1 MKAQYESRVISSHE
15 AVEDLDE
22 ERHLRSILESPSF
35 QKAPTIR
42 ALLLYLWQHRGE
54 SISEYAIAID
64 ALGRRPDFD
73 TKIDA
78 TVRVHIARLRQKLKE
93 FYESDGKG
101 CPLQI
106 SIPRG
111 SHELEISLQREVPE
125 LAPIAA
131 PPSVVPAA
139 APSWNKQ
146 MIALGAALAVMV
158 AVCGGLIIQNRK
170 LAATVHGQTVVPHRF
185 WQSLVANGK
194 PAKLFLPMP
203 VFFEWNLT
211 SVKLRDP
218 TVNDFADLDH
228 SPALKSLVAR
238 WGPPTLMQNYTTIGD
253 TLAAFKL
260 SSYLDK
266 GGIPLSVAT
275 TTELTMDSVAES
287 NVILIGTPWVTDRYS
302 KQLQENF
309 NFQYTEERSTDNYK
323 FPIVNRN
330 PRPNEQDRYETKTQ
344 SGVRRIAYGLITVL
358 PSRGSNTRILS
369 LRERPPSPLVSFLT
383 GPASLELLD
392 QAWRKEGSPEYFE
405 AVVGAEF
412 DGNNVL
418 RTWPAAMRA
427 INVQAASVAGAKH

>member
-1 MKAQYESRVISSHE
+1 
-15 AVEDLDE
+15 LDE
-22 ERHLRSILESPSF
+22 ERHLRTILESPSF

-42 ALLLYLWQHRGE
+42 TLLLYLWRHRGE

-101 CPLQI
+101 CPLTI

-111 SHELEISLQREVPE
+111 SHELEISLHQEV
-125 LAPIAA
+125 LDTAPAL
-131 PPSVVPAA
+131 PSNVP
-139 APSWNKQ
+139 
-146 MIALGAALAVMV
+146 V
-158 AVCGGLIIQNRK
+158 AVPSRNMQTVALSAAVFVLLVLCVALLIQNRK
-170 LAATVHGQTVVPHRF
+170 LSATARGQTITPHRF

-218 TVNDFADLDH
+218 TVNDYADLDN
-228 SPALKSLVAR
+228 SPALKSLMAK
-238 WGPPTLMQNYTTIGD
+238 WGPPQLMQNYTTIGD
-253 TLAAFKL
+253 TLAAFRL
-260 SSYLDK
+260 SSYLEK

-302 KQLQENF
+302 RQLQENF
-309 NFQYTEERSTDNYK
+309 NFQYAEERSTDNFK
-323 FPIVNRN
+323 FPIINRS
-330 PRPNEQDRYETKTQ
+330 PRPNEQSRFETQAQ
-344 SGVRRIAYGLITVL
+344 SGVRRISYGLITVL

-405 AVVGAEF
+405 AIVGAEF

-427 INVQAASVAGAKH
+427 IDVHPANAAGVKH